1 MAKFHKEIPFL
12 HKNDLL
18 NGIVQ
23 VSEWNFDP
31 TSLEIMAMSSES
43 ASVNLIEVGLRT
55 RLADLKLYVGTGTGM
70 AGQTMARFFP
80 ANLSN
85 LV

>member
-1 MAKFHKEIPFL
+1 MTRLFAAALIRNTCTFFIISDKLEVRSELDNSIYDGKEISFL

-31 TSLEIMAMSSES
+31 TSLEMLLIMAMSSEG
-43 ASVNLIEVGLRT
+43 ASVNLRV
-55 RLADLKLYVGTGTGM
+55 A
-70 AGQTMARFFP
+70 
-80 ANLSN
+80 
-85 LV
+85 